1 MAAHGSREYTG
12 LLTPT
17 SPPFRPAPASGELRR
32 HFARGREK
40 PRGVVWFGTASF
52 WGHLRHFLAAAIAT
66 EDVDSRDWMTADP
79 PEELLVRVAD
89 VLGAHAAGASLSERL
104 GRDVWIDYVADTG
117 DDGGVSR
124 AVARLLFRVYTLPDP
139 DYPGQEL
146 VAGRGDLLVFGG
158 DTAYPVATAQEITNR
173 VLVPYNQVLE
183 ELARNGER
191 NTPRVLLGL
200 PGNHDWYDGL
210 DGFGRMFRRRP
221 EGDEPPPS
229 VSGFSERMLKH
240 YADWAREFVRG
251 GKLEKPKA
259 LILSGY
265 TPVQNASYFVLP
277 LTPHIHLYGVDRQ
290 LRTVDMR
297 QRQFMTEWHREH
309 PQAFPW
315 VMLPDPLYR
324 FAGPSR
330 TGTDMVR
337 AMGFDF
343 DSKSHFLLSGDV
355 HHYQRLRR
363 DRLLHVIA
371 GGGGAFLHPAPM
383 ARRRLQV
390 ESEWPSPEQSRA
402 LLWQAP
408 WKIARGRSGFLPHL
422 LLGLLFTPTMLA
434 GVSAPL
440 GTPLVLSGLIT
451 LFLWPVLALIG
462 GVRRAGKTV
471 GALSFVAAALIGFLP
486 VFASL
491 LLLYLFGRFGLDG
504 RAWLLG
510 AGVLV
515 ASCFWGAFLFG
526 SYLSLLTLW
535 GYEHTQAFTA
545 LDHPGYKHFLRLR
558 VRADGRGVDGF
569 CIGLADPLARDAQPE
584 LIDTFTWRPEEEES
598 RRTMW

>member
-1 MAAHGSREYTG
+1 MAIR
-12 LLTPT
+12 
-17 SPPFRPAPASGELRR
+17 PPIRPAPASAALQTR
-32 HFARGREK
+32 FVRGREK
-40 PRGVVWFGTASF
+40 PRGVVWFGVGSF

-79 PEELLVRVAD
+79 PDELMERVVSA
-89 VLGAHAAGASLSERL
+89 LGPRAEGASLTERL
-104 GRDVWIDYVADTG
+104 ERDVWIDYVADTG
-117 DDGGVSR
+117 DDVAVSR
-124 AVARLLFRVYTLPDP
+124 AVARLLFARYTLPDP

-146 VAGRGDLLVFGG
+146 TAPRGDLLIFGG

-183 ELARNGER
+183 ELARDGEHAA
-191 NTPRVLLGL
+191 PRVLLGL

-221 EGDEPPPS
+221 DGDEEHRPS
-229 VSGFSERMLKH
+229 VLGVSERMLKH

-259 LILSGY
+259 LVLSGY
-265 TPVQNASYFVLP
+265 VPVQNASYFVLP
-277 LTPHIHLYGVDRQ
+277 LTPFVHLYGVDRQ

-297 QRQFMTEWHREH
+297 QRQFMTDWHRRY
-309 PQAFPW
+309 PDAFPW
-315 VMLPDPLYR
+315 VMMPDPLYR

-343 DSKSHFLLSGDV
+343 DTTSHFLLSGDV

-363 DRLLHVIA
+363 DRMLHVIA

-383 ARRRLQV
+383 ARRRLAL

-402 LLWQAP
+402 LIWQAP
-408 WKIARGRSGFLPHL
+408 LKIARGRSGFLPHL

-440 GTPLVLSGLIT
+440 GAPLTLSALIT

-462 GVRRAGKTV
+462 GVRRGGKTV

-491 LLLYLFGRFGLDG
+491 LLLYLFGRLGLSEH
-504 RAWLLG
+504 AWLLG

-535 GYEHTQAFTA
+535 GFEHTQAFTA

-558 VRADGRGVDGF
+558 VRADGKGVDGF
-569 CIGLADPLARDAQPE
+569 CIGLTDPLAKEAAPV
-584 LIDTFTWRPEEEES
+584 LVDTFTWRPEEEES

>member
-1 MAAHGSREYTG
+1 M
-12 LLTPT
+12 
-17 SPPFRPAPASGELRR
+17 SPPPLRPLPASTELQRR
-32 HFARGREK
+32 FVRGREK
-40 PRGVVWFGTASF
+40 PRGVVWFGARSF
-52 WGHLRHFLAAAIAT
+52 WGHLRHFIAAAIAT

-79 PEELLVRVAD
+79 PEELLQRVAAT
-89 VLGAHAAGASLSERL
+89 LGAAGDGACLTDHL
-104 GRDVWIDYVADTG
+104 GRDVWIDYVSDTG
-117 DDGGVSR
+117 DDVAVSR
-124 AVARLLFRVYTLPDP
+124 AVARLLFASYVLPDP
-139 DYPGQEL
+139 DYPDQEL

-183 ELARNGER
+183 SLGDEAG
-191 NTPRVLLGL
+191 PKHRVLLGL

-221 EGDEPPPS
+221 DGDDEPRPS
-229 VSGFSERMLKH
+229 VTGFSERMLQH
-240 YADWAREFVRG
+240 YTDWAREFVRG

-259 LILSGY
+259 LVLKGY
-265 TPVQNASYFVLP
+265 VPVQNASYFVLP
-277 LTPHIHLYGVDRQ
+277 LGRTIHLYAVDRQ

-297 QRQFMTEWHREH
+297 QRQFMTEWHNQH
-309 PQAFPW
+309 PDAFPW
-315 VMLPDPLYR
+315 VMMPDPLYR

-343 DSKSHFLLSGDV
+343 DFKSHFLLSGDV

-363 DRLLHVIA
+363 DRMLHVIA
-371 GGGGAFLHPAPM
+371 GGGGAFLHPAPL
-383 ARRRLQV
+383 AKRRLAL
-390 ESEWPSPEQSRA
+390 ETEWPSPAQSRA

-422 LLGLLFTPTMLA
+422 LLGLLFMPAMLA
-434 GVSAPL
+434 GVAAPL
-440 GTPLVLSGLIT
+440 GAPLTLSALIT

-462 GVRRAGKTV
+462 GVRRAGKSV

-491 LLLYLFGRFGLDG
+491 LLLYLFGRFGLG
-504 RAWLLG
+504 EHAWLLG

-515 ASCFWGAFLFG
+515 ASCFWGTFLFG
-526 SYLSLLTLW
+526 SYLALLTL
-535 GYEHTQAFTA
+535 GGFEHTQAFTA

-558 VRADGRGVDGF
+558 VRADGRGIDGF
-569 CIGLADPLARDAQPE
+569 CIGVADPLAKDAAPV
-584 LIDTFTWRPEEEES
+584 LVDTFTWRPEEEES
-598 RRTMW
+598 RRTVW